1 MSSRSVEVFGVGRNV
16 PSDFGDGYAGVTNG
30 MRNKQRDPLPT
41 LSRWAGGI
49 ELTPLQSALTAAARP
64 DVLSFAMGL
73 PDPHFFPAS
82 QLAEACA
89 RVLASNGSALQ
100 YSLPSA
106 SLKEK
111 ISKYMMHR
119 GVDCSPDCVL
129 LTQGAQQAVNLL
141 ARLLLDPGSSIIEEE
156 VSYSGFQHLISA
168 FQPTV
173 LTVPTSGSEGIN
185 IDAVE
190 ELLHGGA
197 RPSFMYLMP
206 TAHNPLGV
214 TLPMNKRR
222 RLAHVAREFQVPIV
236 EDDPYGELFYDGES
250 TPPLRAIEQDWV
262 YYVGS
267 LSKTLGPSLRIGW
280 IVAPKEH
287 IRALS
292 VIKEGSDLDVST
304 LAQWVVNEYLETN
317 DMISLTTSLRAAYR
331 ERRDVMGAALKSTMP
346 ACALWEVPA
355 SGLFFWI
362 DLPDSIDAGELLT
375 RCLKEERVAFLPGE
389 ACSRGKRKNGMRLN
403 FSRREPGQIVDGIAR
418 IGRVLAKLNP

>member
-1 MSSRSVEVFGVGRNV
+1 MPSRSNEGFGQGRNAA
-16 PSDFGDGYAGVTNG
+16 SDLGGGHVGVING
-30 MRNKQRDPLPT
+30 MRNKLRDPLPT

-49 ELTPLQSALTAAARP
+49 ELTPLQTALAAAALP

-82 QLAEACA
+82 QLAEASA
-89 RVLASNGSALQ
+89 RVIASNGAALQ

-111 ISKYMMHR
+111 LCKYMMHR
-119 GVDCSPDCVL
+119 GVDCSPDNIL

-141 ARLLLDPGSSIIEEE
+141 ARLLLDPGSSVIEEE
-156 VSYSGFQHLISA
+156 VSYSGFQHLIGA
-168 FQPTV
+168 FQPTI
-173 LTVPTSGSEGIN
+173 LTVPTSGSVGIN
-185 IDAVE
+185 IDALE
-190 ELLHGGA
+190 KLLYDGA

-214 TLPMNKRR
+214 TLTMEKRR
-222 RLAHVAREFQVPIV
+222 RLTHVAREFQVPIV
-236 EDDPYGELFYDGES
+236 EDDPYGELFYDEAS
-250 TPPLRAIEQDWV
+250 IAPLRALEGDWV

-267 LSKTLGPSLRIGW
+267 LSKILGPSLRIGW
-280 IVAPKEH
+280 IVAPREH

-304 LAQWVVNEYLETN
+304 LAQWVVNEYLETD
-317 DMISLTTSLRAAYR
+317 DMVSLATSLRAAYR
-331 ERRDVMGAALKSTMP
+331 ERRDVMAAALKANMP
-346 ACALWEVPA
+346 SCALWEVPA
-355 SGLFFWI
+355 SGVFFWI
-362 DLPDSIDAGELLT
+362 DLPDSIDTGELLT

-403 FSRREPGQIVDGIAR
+403 FSRRDPAQIVDGIAR
-418 IGRVLAKLNP
+418 IGRVLIKLIH

>member
-1 MSSRSVEVFGVGRNV
+1 MPSGSIEAFQPGHTAA
-16 PSDFGDGYAGVTNG
+16 SDFGGGYSGVTNG
-30 MRNKQRDPLPT
+30 KQNRPGGPLPT

-49 ELTPLQSALTAAARP
+49 ELTPLQSALTSAARP

-73 PDPHFFPAS
+73 PDPAFFPAS
-82 QLAEACA
+82 QLAEASA

-100 YSLPSA
+100 YSLPST

-111 ISKYMMHR
+111 ICKYMMHR

-141 ARLLLDPGSSIIEEE
+141 ARLLLNPGSSIIEEE
-156 VSYSGFQHLISA
+156 VSYSGFQHLIGA
-168 FQPTV
+168 FLPTI
-173 LTVPTSGSEGIN
+173 LTVPTSGTEGID

-190 ELLHGGA
+190 RLLHDGA

-214 TLPMNKRR
+214 TLTMNKRR

-236 EDDPYGELFYDGES
+236 EDDPYGELFYDGKS
-250 TPPLRAIEQDWV
+250 IPPLRALEEDWV

-267 LSKTLGPSLRIGW
+267 LSKILGPSLRIGW
-280 IVAPKEH
+280 IVAPIEH

-304 LAQWVVNEYLETN
+304 LAQWVVNEYLETD

-331 ERRDVMGAALKSTMP
+331 ERRDVMAAALKASMP
-346 ACALWEVPA
+346 SCALWEVPA
-355 SGLFFWI
+355 SGVFFWI
-362 DLPDSIDAGELLT
+362 DLPNSIDTGELLT

-403 FSRREPGQIVDGIAR
+403 FSRRDPGQIVDGIAR
-418 IGRVLAKLNP
+418 IGRVLATLNH